1 MSGVA
6 GGVRPNRALLAAREA
21 KGYSQ
26 RRLAAHARQEGLRLG
41 LAAPELDAICKGISR
56 LERGVTVRPGED
68 FYLPALCAAL
78 GMSPIALFGEPT
90 AGPISSSGWEL
101 TSRKFLPIYIGA
113 DCAQELA
120 ADHRWRERGCEW
132 MTALALEVPYAGE
145 TCTCTLT
152 LFEFGVLVAEIE
164 EVVPFCS
171 IAEVAVWRKASY
183 ITARE
188 QVTQLVR
195 DHFPAVA
202 ASPAYVLSTFCVT
215 EPYWHGEDLHT
226 AMQMLCAPGVLLDR
240 HRGDPPATLLAAA
253 EIAERVCFRDGF
265 NRPDIVP
272 FGIHGIAIGYASW
285 AGVSYLPLA
294 PARAIPAAELAC
306 FETVVQALWCYTH
319 MIAGVIEEGRDP
331 VIPDAFGWRFVR
343 ACQSRLTA
351 ARPRE
356 TGQQRMMRDAILHT
370 SRLTTQLVDAGA
382 ILRDLAPA
390 QRTAVPR

>member
-1 MSGVA
+1 MTVSS
-6 GGVRPNRALLAAREA
+6 RPNRALRAAREV

-26 RRLAAHARQEGLRLG
+26 RQLAAHARQEGLRLG
-41 LAAPELDAICKGISR
+41 LAAPELDAICKQISR

-78 GMSPIALFGEPT
+78 GMAPMALFGEASAAPPT
-90 AGPISSSGWEL
+90 TGGGEL
-101 TSRKFLPIYIGA
+101 ASRKFLPVYIGA
-113 DCAQELA
+113 DCAQELT
-120 ADHRWRERGCEW
+120 ADQRWRERGCEW
-132 MTALALEVPYAGE
+132 MVARALEVPYPGGK
-145 TCTCTLT
+145 CTLT
-152 LFEFGVLVAEIE
+152 LFDFGVLVAEIE
-164 EVVPFCS
+164 ERVPFGS

-188 QVTQLVR
+188 QVAGLVR
-195 DHFPAVA
+195 TYLPAVT

-294 PARAIPAAELAC
+294 PERAIPAEELAC

-331 VIPDAFGWRFVR
+331 VIPEDFGWRFLR

-382 ILRDLAPA
+382 ILRELAPA
-390 QRTAVPR
+390 QRTAVPQ